1 MADVED
7 EVAAYHRWLGA
18 VSSNSF
24 LDPDGEQLARS
35 LSLSRLRGR
44 EQGAGRRGGAEV
56 QVPDNKQ
63 VELILKWRKVATA
76 EAQLQR
82 MRRIYLMRIQ
92 EFSDRSPNKILP
104 TSVIHV
110 ITGGGQWKGVR
121 GISSRTL

>member
-1 MADVED
+1 MAEVED

-35 LSLSRLRGR
+35 LSLGRSGGR
-44 EQGAGRRGGAEV
+44 EQGAGRRGGAEY

-82 MRRIYLMRIQ
+82 MRRIYQMRIQ
-92 EFSDRSPNKILP
+92 EFSDRSPNRILP

>member
-1 MADVED
+1 MAEVED

-35 LSLSRLRGR
+35 LSLGRSGGR
-44 EQGAGRRGGAEV
+44 EQWAGRRGGAEY

-82 MRRIYLMRIQ
+82 MRRIYQMRIQ
-92 EFSDRSPNKILP
+92 EFSDRSRCHQVTK
-104 TSVIHV
+104 
-110 ITGGGQWKGVR
+110 
-121 GISSRTL
+121 

>member
-1 MADVED
+1 MTEVED

-35 LSLSRLRGR
+35 LSLGRSGGR
-44 EQGAGRRGGAEV
+44 EQWAGRRGGAEY

-82 MRRIYLMRIQ
+82 MRRIYQMRIQ
-92 EFSDRSPNKILP
+92 EFSDRSRCHQVTK
-104 TSVIHV
+104 
-110 ITGGGQWKGVR
+110 
-121 GISSRTL
+121 

>member
-1 MADVED
+1 MAEVED

-35 LSLSRLRGR
+35 LSLSRSGGR
-44 EQGAGRRGGAEV
+44 EQEAGRRGGAEY

-82 MRRIYLMRIQ
+82 MRRIYQMRIQ
-92 EFSDRSPNKILP
+92 EFSDRSPNGILP